1 MNYTN
6 EFMLY
11 HDIILLNS
19 LDTVMKTVLN
29 EYNLIS
35 KYTVQVWQSRVH
47 MEILTSD
54 VFIHRLSCQY
64 CSVQFFSENVTLPLV
79 LSV

>member
-54 VFIHRLSCQY
+54 VFIHRP
-64 CSVQFFSENVTLPLV
+64 LPLV